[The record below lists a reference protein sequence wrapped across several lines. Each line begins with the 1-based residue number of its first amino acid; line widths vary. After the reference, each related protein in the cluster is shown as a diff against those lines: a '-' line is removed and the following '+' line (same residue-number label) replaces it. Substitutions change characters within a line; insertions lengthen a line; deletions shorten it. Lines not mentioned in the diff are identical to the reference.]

1 MAILSKGINFS
12 TGEQV
17 TADKLD
23 ALVDSA
29 TFVGGAVDNSTTQ
42 LSGGAII
49 VKDSGITTN
58 KIASGVNISFNDG
71 SAASPSIT
79 NNGDT
84 NTGIFFP
91 ADNTIGLSVDGVE
104 KVRLNEGGSMI
115 AKGDLYGY
123 YLFLPAFNTDPFSNA
138 SRLEIRKD
146 TSNPIFR
153 IETYS
158 DGTGIVNNLFVGTDR
173 GSYAFFHTNGN
184 VGIGNTSPANKL
196 DVSGNISVPEGV
208 LKPIVRAN
216 AQIPT
221 SGSSIDFTSIPNW
234 VKRITV
240 TFVVA
245 RTTSTGN
252 FLIQI
257 GDSGG
262 IEDDIYVAGVSD
274 HGGYLFNPNGFL
286 ITRSG
291 VTTSGTISGVVT
303 IVNAFDN
310 QWNCS
315 GNILAN
321 TVVNSSAGTKQLSST
336 LDRLRISILSGTFV
350 SGIYN
355 IMYE

>member
-29 TFVGGAVDNSTTQ
+29 AFVGGAVDNSTTQ

-58 KIASGVNISFNDG
+58 KIASGVNINFNDG

-184 VGIGNTSPANKL
+184 VGIGNTSPNNKL

-216 AQIPT
+216 AQFP
-221 SGSSIDFTSIPNW
+221 SGVSSIEFTSIPDW

-240 TFVVA
+240 TFITVN
-245 RTTSTGN
+245 TNNTGN

-257 GDSGG
+257 GDSDG
-262 IEDDIYVAGVSD
+262 IETANYAAGVSD
-274 HGGYLFNPNGFL
+274 HGGFLSNTSGFL
-286 ITRSG
+286 VTRSG
-291 VTTSGTISGVVT
+291 VTTAGSVSGVVT
-303 IVNAFDN
+303 IVNAFN
-310 QWNCS
+310 NYWNCA
-315 GNILAN
+315 GNIVSN
-321 TVVNSSAGTKQLSST
+321 TVVSSSAGTKNLSST
-336 LDRLRISILSGTFV
+336 LDRLRISILTGTFV
-350 SGIYN
+350 SGGFN